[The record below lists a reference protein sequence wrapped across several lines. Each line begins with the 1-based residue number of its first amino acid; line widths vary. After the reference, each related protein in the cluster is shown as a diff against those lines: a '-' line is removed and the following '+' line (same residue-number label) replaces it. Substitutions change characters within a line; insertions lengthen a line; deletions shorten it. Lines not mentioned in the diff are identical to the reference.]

1 MTSVRLLLRWWHLD
15 ARSWHLDA
23 LTNFVEVSHFYYY
36 MLPCLN
42 VCIDVYVT
50 TTTCLPTCSCLPDYW
65 LLCLPKTSS
74 TPLIQWLRNSILL
87 LSGSS
92 MASTI
97 FFKLNLFIF
106 LLARRR
112 SWNISQRILQQK
124 IRLPKMIGRLVPVAW
139 WCGYS
144 AAYMRK
150 SMLMS
155 CLWKLSKRY
164 MILWMRCI
172 PTWRIFLVLQI
183 YMRSYSHCNRMVV
196 LYLTTIQS
204 WMDSRWV

>member
-1 MTSVRLLLRWWHLD
+1 MWPRRGLANMFMTTVRLLLLLHARWWHLD

-23 LTNFVEVSHFYYY
+23 LTNFVDVSHLYYY

-124 IRLPKMIGRLVPVAW
+124 VRLPMMIGWLVWWGHHATAQEQVRSSIFQEATRWSSMALDVICFRLY
-139 WCGYS
+139 G
-144 AAYMRK
+144 
-150 SMLMS
+150 
-155 CLWKLSKRY
+155 
-164 MILWMRCI
+164 
-172 PTWRIFLVLQI
+172 
-183 YMRSYSHCNRMVV
+183 
-196 LYLTTIQS
+196 
-204 WMDSRWV
+204 